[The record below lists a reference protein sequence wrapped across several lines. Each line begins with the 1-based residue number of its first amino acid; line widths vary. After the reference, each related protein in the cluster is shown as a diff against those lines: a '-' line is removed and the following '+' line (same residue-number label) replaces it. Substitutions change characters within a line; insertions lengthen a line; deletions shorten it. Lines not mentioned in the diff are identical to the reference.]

1 MASES
6 ECYHRLSDAVRRHP
20 MPAHL
25 REHGLDEAMLSP
37 RRLSP

>member
-1 MASES
+1 
-6 ECYHRLSDAVRRHP
+6 HQPL
-20 MPAHL
+20 PAHL

>member
-1 MASES
+1 VQAV
-6 ECYHRLSDAVRRHP
+6 LAQVRRQRLV
-20 MPAHL
+20 ADQ

>member
-1 MASES
+1 
-6 ECYHRLSDAVRRHP
+6 RLIRHQP
-20 MPAHL
+20 LPAHL